1 MGATNNDLGIQLLV
15 YNDFSIPC
23 PNFRFTGKYVSNWFL
38 TPCLFVFLGDPDPGL
53 FWSFCL
59 DGIDGSGVCK

>member
-1 MGATNNDLGIQLLV
+1 MAATSNDLGIQLLA

-38 TPCLFVFLGDPDPGL
+38 TPHVLFLFLFFGDPGL
-53 FWSFCL
+53 SWYFCL
-59 DGIDGSGVCK
+59 DGIDGSGCL